1 MLTQRRRQNQE
12 PAPDQRVRAL
22 LAVAA
27 APDEPGPVPGEAAA
41 LAAFREAHPVRPG
54 SRAARRPRRTAARTL
69 AAAAV
74 GAGVLLTGGM
84 AAAATGSLP
93 AQAQQQA
100 HTILARV
107 GVSVPSGPAQHAGQ
121 HGTSKA
127 PHNGPASGGSAT
139 PNNQPGSAG
148 SHGAAVSAGA
158 SNGHS
163 HAGEHGQHGNGW
175 AKHKA
180 DHPGKHLAKGH
191 AGPGR
196 DDNPSGHTG
205 QALGHNKHDRTP
217 RPGGDPTPGDSPPV
231 AVDSPDPLSSPAP
244 SDR

>member
-12 PAPDQRVRAL
+12 PAPDQRVLEL

-41 LAAFREAHPVRPG
+41 LSAFRAAHPVRPD
-54 SRAARRPRRTAARTL
+54 SRALRPRRTAARTL

-107 GVSVPSGPAQHAGQ
+107 GVSVPSGPAQHTGQ
-121 HGTSKA
+121 HGSSKA
-127 PHNGPASGGSAT
+127 PHNGQASSGSAT
-139 PNNQPGSAG
+139 PDNQPGSAG

-180 DHPGKHLAKGH
+180 EHPGNHLAKGH
-191 AGPGR
+191 GGAGEGHDPSDHPGK
-196 DDNPSGHTG
+196 
-205 QALGHNKHDRTP
+205 ALGHNKHDRTP
-217 RPGGDPTPGDSPPV
+217 RPGGDPTPGDTPPV

-244 SDR
+244 SDQ